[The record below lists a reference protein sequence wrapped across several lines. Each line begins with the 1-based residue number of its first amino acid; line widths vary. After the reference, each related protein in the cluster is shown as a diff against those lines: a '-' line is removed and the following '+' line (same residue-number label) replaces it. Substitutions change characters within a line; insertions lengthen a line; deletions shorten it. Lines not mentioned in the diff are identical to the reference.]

1 MYPVVIIC
9 VIQWSFWITIILC
22 KFWPNINVKIDVLFF
37 SHICREIV
45 NVCCTSVLGFIYLNS
60 SIFLKYVTHVY
71 ICVWK
76 VFSLSGVIRTH
87 KSKEDRKY
95 NDQTDKQWFTKHYT
109 ENYRMNNTNP
119 LKTGRELMCFGMVS
133 SSWCSFA

>member
-22 KFWPNINVKIDVLFF
+22 KFRPNINVKLDVLFF

-76 VFSLSGVIRTH
+76 AFFSQFFNSR
-87 KSKEDRKY
+87 Y
-95 NDQTDKQWFTKHYT
+95 NDYYYLITVRFVLQISFVPRHFATSPTGITSGTGTAYHCEAHEFT
-109 ENYRMNNTNP
+109 P
-119 LKTGRELMCFGMVS
+119 GF
-133 SSWCSFA
+133 